1 MDKLT
6 IATKSKTYPMYIG
19 TEIINQL
26 PKVIQDTCKSVS
38 KVLVISDESVA
49 ALYLEKVLGILNQQF
64 DEPLSFVIPAGE
76 SAKSFDIYYQ
86 CQTFALEKG
95 LDRSS
100 VILALGGG
108 VVGDLAGFVAATFM
122 RGIPFIQIP
131 TTLLAHDSAVGGK
144 VAINHDLGKNMI
156 GAFHQP
162 NAVLYDIELMK
173 TLPKVELRSGFAEVI
188 KHGLIWDP
196 EFYQWL
202 NEEITSLDDLNGEKL
217 QYAILKGVAVK
228 AKVVSE
234 DEQEKGLRAIL
245 NFGHTL
251 GHAIEAESGYGKI
264 THGDGVAI
272 GMIFALK
279 VSEKIF
285 DINLSSE
292 KIKEWFK
299 LFEFPTT
306 IPNALDNEKLLER
319 MKHDK
324 KATSGKVRM
333 VLLKNIGE
341 TVIQDIDDEQLL
353 NLLKEFQES

>member
-1 MDKLT
+1 MDQLT

-19 TEIINQL
+19 TEIIDQL
-26 PKVIQDTCKSVS
+26 PRVIKDTCKSVS

-49 ALYLEKVLGILNQQF
+49 SLYLEKVKEILKAQF

-76 SAKSFDIYYQ
+76 SAKSFEMYYQ

-144 VAINHDLGKNMI
+144 VAINHELGKNMI

-162 NAVLYDIELMK
+162 NAVLYDIDLMK
-173 TLPKVELRSGFAEVI
+173 TLPKIELRSGFAEVI

-196 EFYQWL
+196 EFYEWL
-202 NEEITSLDDLNGEKL
+202 TENITSLNDLKGEKL
-217 QYAILKGVAVK
+217 QYAVLKGVAVK

-285 DINLSSE
+285 NRNLSSE
-292 KIKEWFK
+292 NIKEWFS
-299 LFEFPTT
+299 LFGFPTS
-306 IPNALDNEKLLER
+306 IPEQLEAEKLLER

-324 KATSGKVRM
+324 KATSGKVKM

-341 TVIQDIDDEQLL
+341 TVIQDIEDEHLL
-353 NLLKEFQES
+353 RFLKDFI

>member
-19 TEIINQL
+19 TEIIDQL
-26 PKVIQDTCKSVS
+26 PKLIQDTCKQVS
-38 KVLVISDESVA
+38 KILVISDESVA
-49 ALYLEKVLGILNQQF
+49 ELYLDKVLNILKQQY

-76 SAKSFDIYYQ
+76 NAKSFDVYYQ

-95 LDRSS
+95 LDRTS

-144 VAINHDLGKNMI
+144 VAINHELGKNMI

-173 TLPKVELRSGFAEVI
+173 TLPRVELRSGFAEVI
-188 KHGLIWDP
+188 KHGLIWDR
-196 EFYQWL
+196 EFYRWL
-202 NEEITSLDDLNGEKL
+202 TEEIQSLEDLKGEKL
-217 QYAILKGVAVK
+217 QYAVLKGVAVK
-228 AKVVSE
+228 ARVVSE

-251 GHAIEAESGYGKI
+251 GHAIEAESGYGRI

-285 DINLSSE
+285 HTNLSSE
-292 KIKEWFK
+292 KIREWFR
-299 LFEFPTT
+299 LFEFPTA
-306 IPNALDNEKLLER
+306 IPEGLDRVKLLER

-324 KATSGKVRM
+324 KATSGKVKM

-341 TVIQDIDDEQLL
+341 TAIEDIGDEQLL
-353 NLLKEFQES
+353 QFLKEFH

>member
-6 IATKSKTYPMYIG
+6 IATNSKTYPMYIG
-19 TEIINQL
+19 AEIISNL
-26 PKVIQDTCKSVS
+26 PKVLQDTCKKVS

-49 ALYLEKVLGILNQQF
+49 ALYLNRVLDILKQRF
-64 DEPLSFVIPAGE
+64 EEPLSFVIPAGE
-76 SAKSFDIYYQ
+76 SAKSFDVFYQ
-86 CQTFALEKG
+86 CQTFALENG

-144 VAINHDLGKNMI
+144 VAINHDFGKNMI

-162 NAVLYDIELMK
+162 NAVLYDIDLMK
-173 TLPKVELRSGFAEVI
+173 TLPKEELRSGFAEVI
-188 KHGLIWDP
+188 KHGLIGDR
-196 EFYQWL
+196 EFYGWL
-202 NEEITSLDDLNGEKL
+202 TEEITSLDDLQGDKL
-217 QYAILKGVAVK
+217 QHAILKGVAVK

-279 VSEKIF
+279 VSEIIF
-285 DINLSSE
+285 NINLSSE

-306 IPNALDNEKLLER
+306 IPKELDKGRLLER

-333 VLLKNIGE
+333 VLLKDIGE
-341 TVIQDIDDEQLL
+341 TIVRDIDDEQLL
-353 NLLKEFQES
+353 ILLKDF

>member
-6 IATKSKTYPMYIG
+6 IATKSKTYPMFIG
-19 TEIINQL
+19 TEILEQL
-26 PKVIQDTCKSVS
+26 PKVILDTCKSVS

-49 ALYLEKVLGILNQQF
+49 ALYLDKVLDILKQQF
-64 DEPLSFVIPAGE
+64 DKPLSFVIPAGE
-76 SAKSFDIYYQ
+76 SAKSFEMYYR

-144 VAINHDLGKNMI
+144 VAINHELGKNMI

-162 NAVLYDIELMK
+162 NAVLYDINLMK
-173 TLPKVELRSGFAEVI
+173 TLPKTELRSGFAEVI

-196 EFYQWL
+196 EFYRWL
-202 NEEITSLDDLNGEKL
+202 TEEITSFDDLKDDKL
-217 QYAILKGVAVK
+217 QYAVLKGVAVK

-279 VSEKIF
+279 VSEQIF
-285 DINLSSE
+285 HINLASE
-292 KIKEWFK
+292 KIRQWFG

-306 IPNALDNEKLLER
+306 IPKGLDREKLLER

-324 KATSGKVRM
+324 KATSGKVKM

-341 TVIQDIDDEQLL
+341 TVIQDIDDQELL
-353 NLLKEFQES
+353 RFLKDFH

>member
-19 TEIINQL
+19 TEIIDQL
-26 PKVIQDTCKSVS
+26 PIVIQDTCKSVS

-49 ALYLEKVLGILNQQF
+49 ALYLDKVLDILKQKY
-64 DEPLSFVIPAGE
+64 DESLSFVIPAGE
-76 SAKSFDIYYQ
+76 SAKSFDMYYQ

-144 VAINHDLGKNMI
+144 VAINHNLGKNMI

-173 TLPKVELRSGFAEVI
+173 SLPRPELRSGFAEVI

-202 NEEITSLDDLNGEKL
+202 TEEISSLDDLKGEKL
-217 QYAILKGVAVK
+217 QYAVLKGVAVK

-285 DINLSSE
+285 NIDLSSE
-292 KIKEWFK
+292 KIREWFR

-306 IPNALDNEKLLER
+306 IPNGLACEKLLER

-324 KATSGKVRM
+324 KATAGKVKM

-341 TVIQDIDDEQLL
+341 TAIQDIEDEQLL
-353 NLLKEFQES
+353 SYLKEFQ

>member
-1 MDKLT
+1 MDQLT

-19 TEIINQL
+19 TGIIDQL
-26 PKVIQDTCKSVS
+26 PEVIRDTCKTVS
-38 KVLVISDESVA
+38 KVLVISDKAVA
-49 ALYLEKVLGILNQQF
+49 SLYLDKVLGILNLHFQK
-64 DEPLSFVIPAGE
+64 PLSFIIPAGE
-76 SAKSFDIYYQ
+76 NAKSFEKYYE

-144 VAINHDLGKNMI
+144 VAINHELGKNMI

-162 NAVLYDIELMK
+162 NAVLYDIDLMK
-173 TLPKVELRSGFAEVI
+173 TLPEIELRSGFAEVI

-196 EFYQWL
+196 EFYRWL
-202 NEEITSLDDLNGEKL
+202 TNEITSLEDLQGEKL
-217 QYAILKGVAVK
+217 QHAVLKGVSVK

-279 VSEKIF
+279 VSEDIF
-285 DINLSSE
+285 NINLSSE
-292 KIKEWFK
+292 KLREWFS
-299 LFEFPTT
+299 LFGFPTS
-306 IPNALDNEKLLER
+306 IPDEIDRNKLLER

-333 VLLKNIGE
+333 VLLKDIGE
-341 TVIQDIDDEQLL
+341 TAIQDIDDA
-353 NLLKEFQES
+353 NLLRFLNEFH

>member
-1 MDKLT
+1 MDQLT

-19 TEIINQL
+19 TEIIDQL
-26 PKVIQDTCKSVS
+26 PRVIKDTCKSVS

-49 ALYLEKVLGILNQQF
+49 SLYLEKVKEILKAQF

-76 SAKSFDIYYQ
+76 SAKSFEMYYQ

-144 VAINHDLGKNMI
+144 VAINHELGKNMI

-162 NAVLYDIELMK
+162 NAVLYDIDLMK
-173 TLPKVELRSGFAEVI
+173 TLPKIELRSGFAEVI

-196 EFYQWL
+196 EFYEWL
-202 NEEITSLDDLNGEKL
+202 TENITSLNDLKGEKL
-217 QYAILKGVAVK
+217 QYAVLKGVAVK

-285 DINLSSE
+285 NRNLSSE
-292 KIKEWFK
+292 NIKEWFS
-299 LFEFPTT
+299 LFRFPTS
-306 IPNALDNEKLLER
+306 IPEQLEAEKLLER

-324 KATSGKVRM
+324 KATSGKVKM

-341 TVIQDIDDEQLL
+341 TVIQDIEDEHLL
-353 NLLKEFQES
+353 RFLEDFI

>member
-19 TEIINQL
+19 TEIIDQL
-26 PKVIQDTCKSVS
+26 PQVIQETCKSVS
-38 KVLVISDESVA
+38 KVLVISDETVA
-49 ALYLEKVLGILNQQF
+49 ALYLDKVLSNLKPQYN
-64 DEPLSFVIPAGE
+64 EPLSFVIPAGE
-76 SAKSFDIYYQ
+76 SAKSFDMYYR
-86 CQTFALEKG
+86 CQSFALENG

-144 VAINHDLGKNMI
+144 VAINHELGKNMI

-162 NAVLYDIELMK
+162 NAVLYDIDLMK
-173 TLPKVELRSGFAEVI
+173 TLPRHELRSGFAEII

-196 EFYQWL
+196 EFYVWL
-202 NEEITSLDDLNGEKL
+202 TEEIKSFDDLKGEKL
-217 QYAILKGVAVK
+217 QYAVLKGVAVK

-279 VSEKIF
+279 ISEKIF
-285 DINLSSE
+285 NINLSSE
-292 KIKEWFK
+292 RIREWFR

-306 IPNALDNEKLLER
+306 IPKGLDREKLLER

-324 KATSGKVRM
+324 KAAFGKVRM

-341 TVIQDIDDEQLL
+341 TVIQDVEDGQLIRF
-353 NLLKEFQES
+353 LKDFH

>member
-1 MDKLT
+1 MDKFT

-19 TEIINQL
+19 AEIIDQL
-26 PKVIQDTCKSVS
+26 PQVMQDTCKSVS

-49 ALYLEKVLGILNQQF
+49 ALYLDKVTGILKQQYA
-64 DEPLSFVIPAGE
+64 EPLSFIIPSGE
-76 SAKSFDIYYQ
+76 RAKSFDMYYQ
-86 CQTFALEKG
+86 CQTYALEKG

-144 VAINHDLGKNMI
+144 VAINHELGKNMI

-162 NAVLYDIELMK
+162 NAVLYDIDLMN
-173 TLPKVELRSGFAEVI
+173 TLPKEELRSGFAEVI

-202 NEEITSLDDLNGEKL
+202 TEEISSLDDLKGEKL
-217 QYAILKGVAVK
+217 QYAVLKGVAVK

-279 VSEKIF
+279 VSEEIF
-285 DINLSSE
+285 QVNLASE
-292 KIKEWFK
+292 KIREWFR
-299 LFEFPTT
+299 LFDFPTA
-306 IPNALDNEKLLER
+306 IPDGLDRVKLLER

-324 KATSGKVRM
+324 KATSGKVKM

-341 TVIQDIDDEQLL
+341 TVSQDIEDEQLL
-353 NLLKEFQES
+353 RFLRDFK

>member
-1 MDKLT
+1 MDQLT
-6 IATKSKTYPMYIG
+6 ISTKSKTYPMYIG
-19 TEIINQL
+19 TDILGQL
-26 PKVIQDTCKSVS
+26 PQVIKDTCQSVS
-38 KVLVISDESVA
+38 KVLVISDEAVA
-49 ALYLEKVLGILNQQF
+49 DIYLEKVISILHQQY
-64 DEPLSFVIPAGE
+64 DKPLSFIIPAGE
-76 SAKSFDIYYQ
+76 SAKSFDMYYQ
-86 CQTFALEKG
+86 CQTYALEQG

-144 VAINHDLGKNMI
+144 VAINHELGKNMI

-162 NAVLYDIELMK
+162 NAVLYDIDLMK
-173 TLPKVELRSGFAEVI
+173 SLPKIELRSGFAEVI

-196 EFYQWL
+196 DFYNWL
-202 NEEITSLDDLNGEKL
+202 TEEITSLDDLQGEKL
-217 QYAILKGVAVK
+217 QYAVLKGVSVK

-272 GMIFALK
+272 GM
-279 VSEKIF
+279 
-285 DINLSSE
+285 
-292 KIKEWFK
+292 
-299 LFEFPTT
+299 
-306 IPNALDNEKLLER
+306 
-319 MKHDK
+319 
-324 KATSGKVRM
+324 
-333 VLLKNIGE
+333 
-341 TVIQDIDDEQLL
+341 
-353 NLLKEFQES
+353 

>member
-6 IATKSKTYPMYIG
+6 ISTKSKSYPMYIG
-19 TEIINQL
+19 TEIIDQL
-26 PKVIQDTCKSVS
+26 PQVIEDTCKSVS
-38 KVLVISDESVA
+38 KVLVICDESVA
-49 ALYLEKVLGILNQQF
+49 ALYLDKVLDILKQQY
-64 DEPLSFVIPAGE
+64 DEPLSYVIPAGE
-76 SAKSFDIYYQ
+76 SAKSFEMYFQ

-122 RGIPFIQIP
+122 RGISFVQIP

-144 VAINHDLGKNMI
+144 VAINHELGKNMI

-162 NAVLYDIELMK
+162 NAVLYDIDLMT

-188 KHGLIWDP
+188 KHGLIWDS
-196 EFYQWL
+196 EFYGWL
-202 NEEITSLDDLNGEKL
+202 TENITSLEDLKGEKL
-217 QYAILKGVAVK
+217 QYAVLKGVAVK

-285 DINLSSE
+285 NIDLSSE
-292 KIKEWFK
+292 KIREWFR
-299 LFEFPTT
+299 LFGFPTT
-306 IPNALDNEKLLER
+306 IPEGLDRVKLLER

-324 KATSGKVRM
+324 KATSGKVKM
-333 VLLKNIGE
+333 VLLKQIGE

-353 NLLKEFQES
+353 RFLKDFH

>member
-19 TEIINQL
+19 TEIIDQL
-26 PKVIQDTCKSVS
+26 PQVIQETCKSVS
-38 KVLVISDESVA
+38 KVLVISDETVA
-49 ALYLEKVLGILNQQF
+49 ALYLDKVLGNLKPQYN
-64 DEPLSFVIPAGE
+64 EPLSFVIPAGE
-76 SAKSFDIYYQ
+76 SAKSFEMFYQ

-144 VAINHDLGKNMI
+144 VAINHELGKNMI

-162 NAVLYDIELMK
+162 NAVLYDIDLMK

-196 EFYQWL
+196 EFYRWL
-202 NEEITSLDDLNGEKL
+202 TEEIKSFDDLKAEKL
-217 QYAILKGVAVK
+217 QYAVLKGVAVK

-285 DINLSSE
+285 NINLSSE
-292 KIKEWFK
+292 KIKEWFS
-299 LFEFPTT
+299 LFGFPTS
-306 IPNALDNEKLLER
+306 IPDELDCEKLLDR

-324 KATSGKVRM
+324 KATAGKVKM

-341 TVIQDIDDEQLL
+341 TVIQDIDDGQLFL
-353 NLLKEFQES
+353 FLKDFH